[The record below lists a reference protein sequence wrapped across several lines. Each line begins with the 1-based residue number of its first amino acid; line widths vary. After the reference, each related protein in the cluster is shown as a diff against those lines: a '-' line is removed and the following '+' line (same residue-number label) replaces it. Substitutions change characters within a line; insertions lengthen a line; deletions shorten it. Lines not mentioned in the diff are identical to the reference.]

1 MDFWELIEKRQS
13 TRSFLDKKIEKEK
26 LLKVLEAANKS
37 PSACNFQS
45 YKIYSIEDQKTRFD
59 VQKTS
64 IYNQGF
70 IAQAPVVLV
79 FVTSLKDNKG
89 LGERSE
95 FYAQI
100 DTTIACYQ
108 AWLAAVD
115 LGLSGVWVG
124 AFGEEKLTKV
134 LKLKK
139 DEKPVVILP
148 LGYAAE
154 NPPRT
159 KRKTLQEL
167 VVKI

>member
-13 TRSFLDKKIEKEK
+13 VRSFLDKKIEEEK
-26 LLKVLEAANKS
+26 LLKIFEAANRS

-45 YKIYSIEDQKTRFD
+45 YKIYSIEDQKIRSEI
-59 VQKTS
+59 QKTS

-70 IAQAPVVLV
+70 IAQAPIVLV
-79 FVTSLKDNKG
+79 FVTSLDEIKK

-100 DTTIACYQ
+100 DATIACYQ

-124 AFGEEKLTKV
+124 AFNERELAKV

-139 DEKPVVILP
+139 EEKPIVILP
-148 LGYAAE
+148 LGYDAE